1 MIFFFFFIYLVISL
15 FICSFLRSLFKN
27 KHLKRLFFS
36 FFFSLFTTIWFSI
49 PGSNQMAPIFSI
61 MIVDVLEGNEF
72 FSMRIF
78 RPFITLFVFIIII
91 DYLFFLRKTKI

>member
-61 MIVDVLEGNEF
+61 MIVNVLEGNEF

-78 RPFITLFVFIIII
+78 RPFITLFVFIIFV
-91 DYLFFLRKTKI
+91 DYLYFLRRAKT